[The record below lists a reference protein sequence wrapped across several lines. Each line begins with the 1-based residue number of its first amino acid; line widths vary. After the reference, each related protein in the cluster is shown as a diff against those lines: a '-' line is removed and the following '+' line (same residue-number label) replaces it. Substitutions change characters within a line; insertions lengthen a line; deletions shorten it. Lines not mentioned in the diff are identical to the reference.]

1 MGERLTKLQRLIA
14 ECQMW
19 EDFSRSDGWKRLKER
34 IENEVISSARDAFW
48 AVNIDNVD
56 DETLLRNMIT
66 QRAVIRVGYKII
78 NMVDGSVAKKRQA
91 LKEVEKIEKKAGGKP
106 TT

>member
-19 EDFSRSDGWKRLKER
+19 EDFSRGEGWKRLKER
-34 IENEVISSARDAFW
+34 IENEVISPARDAFW

-56 DETLLRNMIT
+56 DKTLLRHTIS
-66 QRAVIRVGYKII
+66 QRAVVRAGYKII
-78 NMVDGSVAKKRQA
+78 SMVDGSVEKKRQA